1 MASITRRGDLQWQA
15 RVRRK
20 GYPVQIKT
28 FNMRA
33 EAEAWARLMESEI
46 DRGVFV
52 SRAEAESTTLAE
64 ALDRYDREI
73 AASKK
78 GYVQEASLL
87 RMWKSTVIA
96 SRPMASVR
104 SADIAKLRDDWLKQT
119 NPPLKPASVVRRL
132 AVLSH
137 VFSIARK
144 EWTPHSQCEGREFDP
159 PPLHQRNP
167 KGPIA
172 RSGLLFLGS
181 AATVGVGGT
190 VGCAA
195 FDVRRKLAAP
205 RSPTRR

>member
-28 FNMRA
+28 FNTRA
-33 EAEAWARLMESEI
+33 EAEAWARLIESEI

-87 RMWKSTVIA
+87 RIWKST
-96 SRPMASVR
+96 
-104 SADIAKLRDDWLKQT
+104 
-119 NPPLKPASVVRRL
+119 
-132 AVLSH
+132 
-137 VFSIARK
+137 
-144 EWTPHSQCEGREFDP
+144 C
-159 PPLHQRNP
+159 
-167 KGPIA
+167 
-172 RSGLLFLGS
+172 
-181 AATVGVGGT
+181 
-190 VGCAA
+190 
-195 FDVRRKLAAP
+195 
-205 RSPTRR
+205 

>member
-28 FNMRA
+28 FNTRA
-33 EAEAWARLMESEI
+33 EAEAWARLIESEI

-104 SADIAKLRDDWLKQT
+104 SADIAKLRSLSGTLCVRHKLMAKEPLYATQTQGRSDD
-119 NPPLKPASVVRRL
+119 
-132 AVLSH
+132 
-137 VFSIARK
+137 
-144 EWTPHSQCEGREFDP
+144 
-159 PPLHQRNP
+159 
-167 KGPIA
+167 
-172 RSGLLFLGS
+172 
-181 AATVGVGGT
+181 
-190 VGCAA
+190 
-195 FDVRRKLAAP
+195 
-205 RSPTRR
+205 

>member
-28 FNMRA
+28 FNTRA
-33 EAEAWARLMESEI
+33 EAEAWARLIESEI

-96 SRPMASVR
+96 SRPMACSAGRTASKRHQCSVAG
-104 SADIAKLRDDWLKQT
+104 S
-119 NPPLKPASVVRRL
+119 
-132 AVLSH
+132 
-137 VFSIARK
+137 ARK
-144 EWTPHSQCEGREFDP
+144 RRP
-159 PPLHQRNP
+159 
-167 KGPIA
+167 
-172 RSGLLFLGS
+172 GLLP
-181 AATVGVGGT
+181 V
-190 VGCAA
+190 
-195 FDVRRKLAAP
+195 
-205 RSPTRR
+205 

>member
-28 FNMRA
+28 FNTRA
-33 EAEAWARLMESEI
+33 EAEAWARLIESEI

-104 SADIAKLRDDWLKQT
+104 SADI
-119 NPPLKPASVVRRL
+119 
-132 AVLSH
+132 
-137 VFSIARK
+137 
-144 EWTPHSQCEGREFDP
+144 
-159 PPLHQRNP
+159 
-167 KGPIA
+167 
-172 RSGLLFLGS
+172 
-181 AATVGVGGT
+181 
-190 VGCAA
+190 
-195 FDVRRKLAAP
+195 
-205 RSPTRR
+205 PTRARGAASLHTEWAGPPVRYPRRGTQPAR